1 MRLTLAAFS
10 ALFIAQPTLAATAE
24 PTSSAF
30 EWLQL
35 VDSGKY
41 AQSYA
46 EGSAIFHSRITELA
60 FEQKT
65 KLYRDATGPIKF
77 RAVDGVSMV
86 GDLQNL
92 PPGQYAIVR
101 YHSKFANQP
110 AAVETVY
117 LTLENGLWRVA
128 AYDIS
133 SEK

>member
-10 ALFIAQPTLAATAE
+10 ALFIAQPALAATAE
-24 PTSSAF
+24 PTSSAYQ
-30 EWLQL
+30 WLQL
-35 VDSGKY
+35 LDSGKY
-41 AQSYA
+41 AESYA
-46 EGSAIFHSRITELA
+46 DGSFLLHARITEIA

-65 KLYRDATGPIKF
+65 KLYRDATGPIKW
-77 RAVDGVSMV
+77 RDVDGVSMV

-92 PPGQYAIVR
+92 PRGQYAIVR

-117 LTLENGLWRVA
+117 LALENGLWRVA

-133 SEK
+133 SQQ